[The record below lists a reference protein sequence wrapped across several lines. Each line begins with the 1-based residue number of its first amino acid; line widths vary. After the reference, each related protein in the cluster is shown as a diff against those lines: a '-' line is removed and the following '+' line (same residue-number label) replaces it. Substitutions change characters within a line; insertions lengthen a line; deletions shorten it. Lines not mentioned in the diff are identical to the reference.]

1 MESADSRRGLRPI
14 PHTVHHTNGH
24 HQQNGHAIR
33 RTTLLHL
40 TVIVRHHRADY
51 HTILDNFRT
60 KKEHTLEVTPRFA
73 TKIRQKNPL
82 FGQFIWNI
90 QEKVR
95 TFVKFFFKEVTDTKN
110 SIQIS
115 GK

>member
-1 MESADSRRGLRPI
+1 M
-14 PHTVHHTNGH
+14 
-24 HQQNGHAIR
+24 
-33 RTTLLHL
+33 
-40 TVIVRHHRADY
+40 
-51 HTILDNFRT
+51 
-60 KKEHTLEVTPRFA
+60 EVTPRFA

-110 SIQIS
+110 LIQIS